1 VHGWH
6 NRKEIM
12 GKYQIDKIPEELK
25 KIEREKHWSRV
36 TILNK
41 INKKGKVLD
50 QATLSN
56 IMNKVRPATIR
67 QAKRIQEVFNIDIFY

>member
-1 VHGWH
+1 MRGWH
-6 NRKEIM
+6 NRKEKM
-12 GKYQIDKIPEELK
+12 KYQIDKIPEELK

>member
-1 VHGWH
+1 
-6 NRKEIM
+6 M
-12 GKYQIDKIPEELK
+12 PKYQIDKIPEELK

>member
-12 GKYQIDKIPEELK
+12 PKYQIDKIPEELR

>member
-1 VHGWH
+1 
-6 NRKEIM
+6 M
-12 GKYQIDKIPEELK
+12 KYQIDKIPEELK

>member
-1 VHGWH
+1 
-6 NRKEIM
+6 M
-12 GKYQIDKIPEELK
+12 GKYQIDKIPEELR

>member
-1 VHGWH
+1 
-6 NRKEIM
+6 M

>member
-1 VHGWH
+1 
-6 NRKEIM
+6 M
-12 GKYQIDKIPEELK
+12 PKYQIDKIPEELR